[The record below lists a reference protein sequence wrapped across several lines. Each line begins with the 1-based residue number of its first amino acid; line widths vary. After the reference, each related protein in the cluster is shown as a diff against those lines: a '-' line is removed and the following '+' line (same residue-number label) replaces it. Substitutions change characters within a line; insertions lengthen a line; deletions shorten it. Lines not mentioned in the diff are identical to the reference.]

1 MKMIQNNITK
11 AYSEVDAILEKM
23 DNVNREKVPAKLREM
38 FKKEKDTEYQ
48 KEINI
53 YNKII
58 EKDLQPKTLS
68 ILAMLYLN
76 YWCENDE
83 EKKSLTKQYADN
95 DKKREEE
102 ARKKYDPENLF
113 KNEDKSK
120 VIIKDNNSEKSLTI
134 TEKEKWYKKIFNFI
148 RRIIIR

>member
-1 MKMIQNNITK
+1 MIQNNITK